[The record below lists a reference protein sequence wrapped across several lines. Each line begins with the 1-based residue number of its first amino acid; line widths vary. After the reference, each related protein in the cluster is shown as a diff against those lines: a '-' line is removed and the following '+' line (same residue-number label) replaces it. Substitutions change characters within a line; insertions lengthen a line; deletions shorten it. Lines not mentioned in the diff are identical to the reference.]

1 MHEDECTKSRS
12 AREDRDREE
21 GGRPV
26 EGSQLQEK
34 ASGDLRTGN
43 CLTGTSGVWDRPS
56 FACEQ
61 AVSSR
66 SSFCLL
72 PQPWVLAA

>member
-1 MHEDECTKSRS
+1 M
-12 AREDRDREE
+12 
-21 GGRPV
+21 

-72 PQPWVLAA
+72 PQPWVLAAIGTVSVCSAWRRSAAARNSSHLCA